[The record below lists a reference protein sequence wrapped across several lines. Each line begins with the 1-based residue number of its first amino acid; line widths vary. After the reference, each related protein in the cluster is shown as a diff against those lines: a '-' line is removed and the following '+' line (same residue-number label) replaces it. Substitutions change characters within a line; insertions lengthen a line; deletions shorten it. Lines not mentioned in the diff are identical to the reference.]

1 VTQTLT
7 TEQPTGRPSG
17 RTLAMLALA
26 LGGFGI
32 GTTEFVAMGLL
43 PEMATGLGI
52 SEPTA
57 GHVISA
63 YALGVVV
70 GAPTIAA
77 LTARV
82 PRRTLLVALMVAF
95 TVGNVAS
102 VLAPTYGTLMVARFV
117 AGLPHG
123 AYFGIAALVA
133 AHLAEPG
140 RRAKAVA
147 TVMLGLS
154 VANVVG
160 VPVATWLGQNLG
172 WRTAF
177 ALVAAIG
184 VVTVLSLAAWM
195 PRLDD
200 MPTSSPIAELGAL
213 TRVQVWMTL
222 IMGMVGFGGMFAV
235 YTYISTTLTDVAGL
249 SKSLIPVAL
258 MLYGLGMVVG
268 NVLGGHLADRA
279 LLRSLAAAMTFLAV
293 LLAVFAAA
301 ARTPVV
307 ALGLV
312 FLIGLAGASMVPAL
326 QTRLMD
332 VAEDAQNLAAAL
344 NHAALN
350 VANAFGAWIGGVV
363 IAAGFG
369 YSAPAAVGSL
379 LAVAGLGVLGVAVL
393 LERRHHT

>member
-1 VTQTLT
+1 
-7 TEQPTGRPSG
+7 
-17 RTLAMLALA
+17 MLALA

-43 PEMATGLGI
+43 PEMSGGLGV

-82 PRRTLLVALMVAF
+82 PRRALLIALMVAF
-95 TVGNVAS
+95 TVGNAAS
-102 VLAPTYGTLMVARFV
+102 VFAPDYATLMVARFV

-123 AYFGIAALVA
+123 AYFGVAALVA

-154 VANVVG
+154 VANVIG
-160 VPVATWLGQNLG
+160 VPVAAWLGQHLG
-172 WRTAF
+172 WRAAF
-177 ALVAAIG
+177 ALVAVIG
-184 VVTVLSLAAWM
+184 VVTVVSLMLWI
-195 PRLDD
+195 PRLDA
-200 MPTSSPIAELGAL
+200 MPTTNPITELGAL

-235 YTYISTTLTDVAGL
+235 YTYISTTLTDVSGL
-249 SKSLIPVAL
+249 SRSLVPLAL

-268 NVLGGHLADRA
+268 NLVGGHLADRA
-279 LLRSLAAAMTFLAV
+279 LIPGLAAMMAALAV
-293 LLAVFAAA
+293 ILAGFVAAVHNPVTALVF
-301 ARTPVV
+301 
-307 ALGLV
+307 V
-312 FLIGLAGASMVPAL
+312 FLIGLAGAAMVPAL

-332 VAEDAQNLAAAL
+332 VAADAQTLAAAL

-369 YSAPAAVGSL
+369 YTAPAVVASG
-379 LAVAGLGVLGVAVL
+379 LAVAGLVVLGLAVL
-393 LERRHHT
+393 LERRGSRA